1 MDKQTLVEYIQ
12 RLVDMS
18 GSKSSGEASR
28 IELSELVAEITSIK
42 NQLASLSSDSEAL
55 YYNEEEKLRDRQL
68 EVQCQKRI
76 RQIKIE
82 LEQVQSSL
90 NKIKEEEEKINKEL
104 STNSKKLSLEVIDKA
119 TKKKEESSDPKV
131 KEHYAQIIAQE
142 NERITNDEKK
152 YAEIQSKQQNVQ
164 QRMLELTEEIEVLEE
179 NLHFNEEVLKKAQ
192 QNLNDDKNYIDNAHR
207 QGDKAKK
214 EKLEARLKELYEKQ
228 KEIIN
233 DPVVLGDQAREALL
247 KGETLTALN
256 KVREIARQVGELP
269 YMQVANNEALGVEEL
284 RLIKDRDDYFISIKG
299 KKYSLDE
306 SKGIDNRIAFLEN
319 CINTWEKEK
328 DNYQREVASIDSD
341 AKYSINSNLSETS
354 KLVECLEQ
362 EVNEYTSSISTCDEK
377 DLKKKVELQASLN
390 YKNELLNKYR
400 TILDSYKKSLVSS
413 IDESEQLESIA
424 DQISK
429 KIDSAKS
436 EIEDLKNG
444 KLIFD
449 TEIKDVLGKE
459 RDFAKLNELSKQIM
473 AIKHRRKFAES
484 PSDIL
489 QNFEQGLGFDVTPD
503 EVKNEEINEQ
513 SSQETVLS
521 EDNNA
526 NLVQNSSFEDVA
538 KQDTTSSIEEQDA
551 LASEQ
556 INHVN
561 ELASTEVEPNN
572 IDQTQEKTVQN
583 ITPSPETDSI
593 SIRPVFGSSEE
604 SVKENDT
611 SSIEDTINSISSQLG
626 ENKGSVKE
634 EQDITQSQS
643 NFGEETNLSNLF
655 NSDLK
660 TQQNGTQSKVVNQE
674 EIAVSPSTVSNIQ
687 NVSQKDNIFDFNGFT
702 ADASENEQI
711 QSEGQ
716 ELKRVA

>member
-1 MDKQTLVEYIQ
+1 MDKQVLVEYIQ

-104 STNSKKLSLEVIDKA
+104 SLNSKSLSLEVIDKA
-119 TKKKEESSDPKV
+119 TKKAEKSSDPKV

-142 NERITNDEKK
+142 NERITNNDKI
-152 YAEIQSKQQNVQ
+152 YAETQSKQQSVQ
-164 QRMLELTEEIEVLEE
+164 QRMLELTEEIEALEKK
-179 NLHFNEEVLKKAQ
+179 LRFNEEILKETQ
-192 QNLNDDKNYIDNAHR
+192 QNLSDDKNYIDKANR
-207 QGDKAKK
+207 QGDIAKK
-214 EKLEARLKELYEKQ
+214 ESLQARLKELEEKQ

-269 YMQVANNEALGVEEL
+269 YMQVANDKSLELEEL

-306 SKGIDNRIAFLEN
+306 SKGIENRIIFLEN
-319 CINTWEKEK
+319 CINTWEVEK
-328 DNYQREVASIDSD
+328 DNYQREAASIDSD

-354 KLVECLEQ
+354 KSVERLEQ
-362 EVNEYTSSISTCDEK
+362 EVNEYTSSISACDEK

-413 IDESEQLESIA
+413 INESKQLESIA

-429 KIDSAKS
+429 KINSAKS

-473 AIKHRRKFAES
+473 AIKHRRKFVES

-489 QNFEQGLGFDVTPD
+489 QKFEQGLGFDVTPD

-513 SSQETVLS
+513 PSQETVLS

-526 NLVQNSSFEDVA
+526 SLVQNSSFEDVA
-538 KQDTTSSIEEQDA
+538 KNTTTLVEGQDA

-556 INHVN
+556 INPVN
-561 ELASTEVEPNN
+561 ELASTEVESNN

-583 ITPSPETDSI
+583 ITPSPENDSI
-593 SIRPVFGSSEE
+593 SIRPVFGASEE
-604 SVKENDT
+604 QALEDKTV
-611 SSIEDTINSISSQLG
+611 SIEDTISSISSQLG
-626 ENKGSVKE
+626 ENKRSVKE

-674 EIAVSPSTVSNIQ
+674 EIAVAPSTVSNIQ
-687 NVSQKDNIFDFNGFT
+687 NVSQKNNNIFDFNGFT
-702 ADASENEQI
+702 ANASENEQI